1 MALLYNISTYFF
13 LIVINFAALFN
24 AKARLWVKGRECV
37 FKKLGNALMNIE
49 NIAWFH
55 CASLGEFEQGKPII
69 KAYKKMNLI
78 IKSLN
83 FSYQSEEVFKDLNL
97 NFNSG
102 ILNLVSGPSGSGKTT
117 LLNLIAGLEKPSSG
131 LIMLDDDIQS
141 SNDKFIEP
149 ENRNIGFIFQDFALF
164 PHLNVKQNIEFSG
177 NRNDELLNKL
187 INKLSIANHLSK
199 YPHELSGG
207 QQQRVSIARALFSEP
222 KILLIDEPIS
232 NQDKNNK
239 TEIIRIISEF
249 IKEKEIVCILVSHEE
264 INNVPVETKSFNLS

>member
-1 MALLYNISTYFF
+1 
-13 LIVINFAALFN
+13 
-24 AKARLWVKGRECV
+24 
-37 FKKLGNALMNIE
+37 
-49 NIAWFH
+49 
-55 CASLGEFEQGKPII
+55 
-69 KAYKKMNLI
+69 MNLI

-102 ILNLVSGPSGSGKTT
+102 ILNIVSGPSGSGKTT

-131 LIMLDDDIQS
+131 LIMLDDNIQS

-149 ENRNIGFIFQDFALF
+149 ENRGIGFIFQDFALF

-177 NRNDELLNKL
+177 NRSEELLNKL
-187 INKLSIANHLSK
+187 INRLSIANHLSK
-199 YPHELSGG
+199 YPYELSGG

-222 KILLIDEPIS
+222 KILLIYEPIS

-239 TEIIRIISEF
+239 IEIIRIISEF

-264 INNVPVETKSFNLS
+264 INNVPVETRSFNFS

>member
-1 MALLYNISTYFF
+1 
-13 LIVINFAALFN
+13 
-24 AKARLWVKGRECV
+24 
-37 FKKLGNALMNIE
+37 
-49 NIAWFH
+49 
-55 CASLGEFEQGKPII
+55 
-69 KAYKKMNLI
+69 MNLI

-83 FSYQSEEVFKDLNL
+83 FSYQSEEIFKDLNL

-131 LIMLDDDIQS
+131 LIMLDDDVQS

-164 PHLNVKQNIEFSG
+164 PHLNIKQNIEFSG
-177 NRNDELLNKL
+177 NRNEELLNRL
-187 INKLSIANHLSK
+187 INELSIANHLSK

-239 TEIIRIISEF
+239 IEIIRIISEF

-264 INNVPVETKSFNLS
+264 INNVPVETKSFNFS

>member
-1 MALLYNISTYFF
+1 
-13 LIVINFAALFN
+13 
-24 AKARLWVKGRECV
+24 
-37 FKKLGNALMNIE
+37 
-49 NIAWFH
+49 
-55 CASLGEFEQGKPII
+55 
-69 KAYKKMNLI
+69 MNLI

-131 LIMLDDDIQS
+131 LIMLDDDVQS

-164 PHLNVKQNIEFSG
+164 PHLKVKQNIEFSG
-177 NRNDELLNKL
+177 NRNEELLNRL
-187 INKLSIANHLSK
+187 INELSIANHLSK

-222 KILLIDEPIS
+222 KVLLIDEPIS

-249 IKEKEIVCILVSHEE
+249 IKEEEIVCILVSHEE

>member
-1 MALLYNISTYFF
+1 
-13 LIVINFAALFN
+13 
-24 AKARLWVKGRECV
+24 
-37 FKKLGNALMNIE
+37 
-49 NIAWFH
+49 
-55 CASLGEFEQGKPII
+55 
-69 KAYKKMNLI
+69 MNLI
-78 IKSLN
+78 IESLN
-83 FSYQSEEVFKDLNL
+83 FSYLNEEVFKDLNL

-131 LIMLDDDIQS
+131 LIMLDDDVQS

-164 PHLNVKQNIEFSG
+164 PHLNIKQNIEFSG
-177 NRNDELLNKL
+177 NRNEELLNKL

-222 KILLIDEPIS
+222 KVLLIDEPIS

>member
-1 MALLYNISTYFF
+1 
-13 LIVINFAALFN
+13 
-24 AKARLWVKGRECV
+24 
-37 FKKLGNALMNIE
+37 
-49 NIAWFH
+49 
-55 CASLGEFEQGKPII
+55 
-69 KAYKKMNLI
+69 MNLI

-131 LIMLDDDIQS
+131 LIMLDDDVQS

-164 PHLNVKQNIEFSG
+164 PHLNIKQNIEFSG
-177 NRNDELLNKL
+177 NRNEELLNRL
-187 INKLSIANHLSK
+187 INELSIANHLSK

-222 KILLIDEPIS
+222 KVLLIDEPIS

-249 IKEKEIVCILVSHEE
+249 IKEEEIVCILVSHEE

>member
-1 MALLYNISTYFF
+1 
-13 LIVINFAALFN
+13 
-24 AKARLWVKGRECV
+24 
-37 FKKLGNALMNIE
+37 
-49 NIAWFH
+49 
-55 CASLGEFEQGKPII
+55 
-69 KAYKKMNLI
+69 MNLI

-131 LIMLDDDIQS
+131 LIMLDDDVQS

-164 PHLNVKQNIEFSG
+164 PHLNIKQNIEFSG

-264 INNVPVETKSFNLS
+264 INNVPVETKFFNLS

>member
-1 MALLYNISTYFF
+1 
-13 LIVINFAALFN
+13 
-24 AKARLWVKGRECV
+24 
-37 FKKLGNALMNIE
+37 
-49 NIAWFH
+49 
-55 CASLGEFEQGKPII
+55 
-69 KAYKKMNLI
+69 MNLI

-164 PHLNVKQNIEFSG
+164 PHLNIKQNIEFSG
-177 NRNDELLNKL
+177 NRNEELLNKL
-187 INKLSIANHLSK
+187 INKLSFANHLSK

-239 TEIIRIISEF
+239 TEVIKIISEF
-249 IKEKEIVCILVSHEE
+249 IKEKEIVCVLVSHEE
-264 INNVPVETKSFNLS
+264 INNVPVEIKSFNFS

>member
-1 MALLYNISTYFF
+1 
-13 LIVINFAALFN
+13 
-24 AKARLWVKGRECV
+24 
-37 FKKLGNALMNIE
+37 
-49 NIAWFH
+49 
-55 CASLGEFEQGKPII
+55 
-69 KAYKKMNLI
+69 MNLI

-177 NRNDELLNKL
+177 NRNEELLNKL
-187 INKLSIANHLSK
+187 INKLSIASHLSK

-264 INNVPVETKSFNLS
+264 INNVPVETKSFNFS

>member
-1 MALLYNISTYFF
+1 
-13 LIVINFAALFN
+13 
-24 AKARLWVKGRECV
+24 
-37 FKKLGNALMNIE
+37 
-49 NIAWFH
+49 
-55 CASLGEFEQGKPII
+55 
-69 KAYKKMNLI
+69 MNLI

-83 FSYQSEEVFKDLNL
+83 FSYQNEEVFKDLNL

-131 LIMLDDDIQS
+131 LIMLDDDVQS

-149 ENRNIGFIFQDFALF
+149 EDRNIGFIFQDFALF
-164 PHLNVKQNIEFSG
+164 PHLNIKQNIEFSG

>member
-1 MALLYNISTYFF
+1 
-13 LIVINFAALFN
+13 
-24 AKARLWVKGRECV
+24 
-37 FKKLGNALMNIE
+37 
-49 NIAWFH
+49 
-55 CASLGEFEQGKPII
+55 
-69 KAYKKMNLI
+69 MNLI

-131 LIMLDDDIQS
+131 LIMLDDDVQS

-164 PHLNVKQNIEFSG
+164 PHLNIKQNIEFSG
-177 NRNDELLNKL
+177 NRNEELLNKL

-239 TEIIRIISEF
+239 IEIIKIILDF
-249 IKEKEIVCILVSHEE
+249 IKDKEIVCILVSHEE
-264 INNVPVETKSFNLS
+264 INNIAQVETRSYTIS

>member
-1 MALLYNISTYFF
+1 
-13 LIVINFAALFN
+13 
-24 AKARLWVKGRECV
+24 
-37 FKKLGNALMNIE
+37 
-49 NIAWFH
+49 
-55 CASLGEFEQGKPII
+55 
-69 KAYKKMNLI
+69 MNLI

-177 NRNDELLNKL
+177 NRNIELLNKL
-187 INKLSIANHLSK
+187 INKLSIVNHLSK

-222 KILLIDEPIS
+222 KTLLIDEPIS

-239 TEIIRIISEF
+239 TEVIKIISEF
-249 IKEKEIVCILVSHEE
+249 IKEKEIVCVLVSHEE

>member
-1 MALLYNISTYFF
+1 
-13 LIVINFAALFN
+13 
-24 AKARLWVKGRECV
+24 
-37 FKKLGNALMNIE
+37 
-49 NIAWFH
+49 
-55 CASLGEFEQGKPII
+55 
-69 KAYKKMNLI
+69 MNLI

-131 LIMLDDDIQS
+131 LIMLDDDVQS

-164 PHLNVKQNIEFSG
+164 PHLNIKQNIEFSG
-177 NRNDELLNKL
+177 NRNEELLNRL
-187 INKLSIANHLSK
+187 INELSIANHLSK

-222 KILLIDEPIS
+222 KVLLIDEPIS

-249 IKEKEIVCILVSHEE
+249 IKEEEVVCILVSHEE

>member
-1 MALLYNISTYFF
+1 
-13 LIVINFAALFN
+13 
-24 AKARLWVKGRECV
+24 
-37 FKKLGNALMNIE
+37 
-49 NIAWFH
+49 
-55 CASLGEFEQGKPII
+55 
-69 KAYKKMNLI
+69 MNLI

-83 FSYQSEEVFKDLNL
+83 FSYQNEEVFKDLNL

-131 LIMLDDDIQS
+131 LIMLDDDVQS

-164 PHLNVKQNIEFSG
+164 PHLNIKQNIEFSG
-177 NRNDELLNKL
+177 NRNEELLNRL
-187 INKLSIANHLSK
+187 INELSIANHLSK

-222 KILLIDEPIS
+222 KVLLIDEPIS

-249 IKEKEIVCILVSHEE
+249 IKEEEIVCILVSHEE
-264 INNVPVETKSFNLS
+264 INNIPVETKSFNLS

>member
-1 MALLYNISTYFF
+1 
-13 LIVINFAALFN
+13 
-24 AKARLWVKGRECV
+24 
-37 FKKLGNALMNIE
+37 
-49 NIAWFH
+49 
-55 CASLGEFEQGKPII
+55 
-69 KAYKKMNLI
+69 MNLI

-83 FSYQSEEVFKDLNL
+83 FSYESEDVFKDLNL

-131 LIMLDDDIQS
+131 LIMLDDDVQS

-164 PHLNVKQNIEFSG
+164 PHLNIKQNIEFSG
-177 NRNDELLNKL
+177 NRNEELLNKL

-249 IKEKEIVCILVSHEE
+249 IEEKEIVCILVSHEE

>member
-1 MALLYNISTYFF
+1 
-13 LIVINFAALFN
+13 
-24 AKARLWVKGRECV
+24 
-37 FKKLGNALMNIE
+37 
-49 NIAWFH
+49 
-55 CASLGEFEQGKPII
+55 
-69 KAYKKMNLI
+69 MNLI

-117 LLNLIAGLEKPSSG
+117 LLNLIAGLEKPYSG
-131 LIMLDDDIQS
+131 SIMLDDNILS
-141 SNDKFIEP
+141 SNNKFIEP

-177 NRNDELLNKL
+177 NRDKELFNKL
-187 INKLSIANHLSK
+187 IDKLSIANHLSK

-239 TEIIRIISEF
+239 IEIIRIISEF

-264 INNVPVETKSFNLS
+264 INNFPVETKSFNFS

>member
-1 MALLYNISTYFF
+1 
-13 LIVINFAALFN
+13 
-24 AKARLWVKGRECV
+24 
-37 FKKLGNALMNIE
+37 
-49 NIAWFH
+49 
-55 CASLGEFEQGKPII
+55 
-69 KAYKKMNLI
+69 MNLI

-131 LIMLDDDIQS
+131 LIMLDDDVQS

-164 PHLNVKQNIEFSG
+164 PHLNIKQNIEFSG

-239 TEIIRIISEF
+239 TEIIKIISDF
-249 IKEKEIVCILVSHEE
+249 TKDKEIVCILVSHEE
-264 INNVPVETKSFNLS
+264 INNIAQVETISYTLS

>member
-1 MALLYNISTYFF
+1 
-13 LIVINFAALFN
+13 
-24 AKARLWVKGRECV
+24 
-37 FKKLGNALMNIE
+37 
-49 NIAWFH
+49 
-55 CASLGEFEQGKPII
+55 
-69 KAYKKMNLI
+69 MNLI

-97 NFNSG
+97 NFDSG

-131 LIMLDDDIQS
+131 LIMLDDDVQS

-164 PHLNVKQNIEFSG
+164 PHLNIKQNIEFSG
-177 NRNDELLNKL
+177 NRNEELLNRL
-187 INKLSIANHLSK
+187 INELSIANHLSK

-222 KILLIDEPIS
+222 KVLLIDEPIS

-249 IKEKEIVCILVSHEE
+249 IKEEEIVCILVSHEE

>member
-1 MALLYNISTYFF
+1 
-13 LIVINFAALFN
+13 
-24 AKARLWVKGRECV
+24 
-37 FKKLGNALMNIE
+37 
-49 NIAWFH
+49 
-55 CASLGEFEQGKPII
+55 
-69 KAYKKMNLI
+69 MNLI

-83 FSYQSEEVFKDLNL
+83 FSYHSEDVFKDLNL

-131 LIMLDDDIQS
+131 LIMLDGNIQS
-141 SNDKFIEP
+141 SIDKFVEP
-149 ENRNIGFIFQDFALF
+149 ENRNIGFVFQDFALF

-177 NRNDELLNKL
+177 NRNKELFNTL
-187 INKLSIANHLSK
+187 IDNLSIKNYLSK

-207 QQQRVSIARALFSEP
+207 QQQRASIARAIYSEP

-239 TEIIRIISEF
+239 IEIIKIISDF
-249 IKEKEIVCILVSHEE
+249 TKDKEIVCILVSHEE
-264 INNVPVETKSFNLS
+264 INNIAQVKTRSYTLS

>member
-1 MALLYNISTYFF
+1 
-13 LIVINFAALFN
+13 
-24 AKARLWVKGRECV
+24 
-37 FKKLGNALMNIE
+37 
-49 NIAWFH
+49 
-55 CASLGEFEQGKPII
+55 
-69 KAYKKMNLI
+69 MNLI

-83 FSYQSEEVFKDLNL
+83 FSYQSEDVFKDLNL

-131 LIMLDDDIQS
+131 LIMLDDDVQS

-164 PHLNVKQNIEFSG
+164 PHLNIKQNIEFSG
-177 NRNDELLNKL
+177 NRNEELLNKL

-249 IKEKEIVCILVSHEE
+249 IKEEEIVCILVSHEE

>member
-1 MALLYNISTYFF
+1 
-13 LIVINFAALFN
+13 
-24 AKARLWVKGRECV
+24 
-37 FKKLGNALMNIE
+37 
-49 NIAWFH
+49 
-55 CASLGEFEQGKPII
+55 
-69 KAYKKMNLI
+69 MNLI

-83 FSYQSEEVFKDLNL
+83 FSYHSEDVFKDLNL

-131 LIMLDDDIQS
+131 LIILDDITQS
-141 SNDKFIEP
+141 DNDKFVEP

-164 PHLNVKQNIEFSG
+164 PHLNIKQNIEFSG
-177 NRNDELLNKL
+177 NRNEELLNKL

-239 TEIIRIISEF
+239 IEIIKFISDF
-249 IKEKEIVCILVSHEE
+249 TKDKEIVCILVSHEE
-264 INNVPVETKSFNLS
+264 INNIAQVETISYTLS

>member
-1 MALLYNISTYFF
+1 
-13 LIVINFAALFN
+13 
-24 AKARLWVKGRECV
+24 
-37 FKKLGNALMNIE
+37 
-49 NIAWFH
+49 
-55 CASLGEFEQGKPII
+55 
-69 KAYKKMNLI
+69 MNLI

-131 LIMLDDDIQS
+131 LIMLDDDVQS

-164 PHLNVKQNIEFSG
+164 PHLNIKQNIEFSD